1 MRKLKKGET
10 TEEWL
15 KELTFGEK
23 SSDRDFI
30 STCSDI

>member
-1 MRKLKKGET
+1 MVMRKLKKKVGGT

-23 SSDRDFI
+23 SSN
-30 STCSDI
+30 